1 MSDKTFENPPTPAP
15 KLNLAD
21 AARPPIPMP
30 STSTVGLPATKALES
45 KSKWNTKNLGMRLG
59 ADFVSAATAASLV
72 APVISIVD
80 RSITE
85 NASGRKTLGESLKS
99 SFKNLLLRPHTV
111 IFSKPVAFII
121 MVYGGTYLTANTL
134 DTATSTVQNKP
145 ATLVT
150 SGTTK
155 FASSSAANAGLSV
168 VKDQMYVKLFGPSG
182 PPRPVPL
189 PSYGL
194 FLLRDCMTI
203 FASFNIPP
211 LLGPALTARMSEEWQ
226 KKVSGQ
232 TIAQFAAPAMVQF
245 LSTPIHLL
253 GLDLYNRPA
262 SEAVT
267 RQQRW
272 AAIKKNWNVSSW
284 ARVCRIVPAFGF
296 GGTVNYKV
304 RSTLMGKLA

>member
-1 MSDKTFENPPTPAP
+1 MSDKTPTPAP
-15 KLNLAD
+15 QLKLAD
-21 AARPPIPMP
+21 AVRPPIPMP
-30 STSTVGLPATKALES
+30 GKSAVDLPAKALKGKKTE
-45 KSKWNTKNLGMRLG
+45 WNTKNLGMRLG
-59 ADFVSAATAASLV
+59 ADLLSAATAASLV

-85 NASGRKTLGESLKS
+85 NASGRSTLGQSLRT

-134 DTATSTVQNKP
+134 DTVTATVQNKP

-150 SGTTK
+150 AGTTK
-155 FASSSAANAGLSV
+155 FAMSSGANAGLSV
-168 VKDQMYVKLFGPSG
+168 VKDQMYVKMFGPSG

-211 LLGPALTARMSEEWQ
+211 LLGPVLTKKMSDEWQ

-262 SEAVT
+262 SEGVT

-272 AAIKKNWNVSSW
+272 MAIKKNWNVSSW

>member
-1 MSDKTFENPPTPAP
+1 
-15 KLNLAD
+15 
-21 AARPPIPMP
+21 
-30 STSTVGLPATKALES
+30 
-45 KSKWNTKNLGMRLG
+45 
-59 ADFVSAATAASLV
+59 
-72 APVISIVD
+72 
-80 RSITE
+80 
-85 NASGRKTLGESLKS
+85 
-99 SFKNLLLRPHTV
+99 
-111 IFSKPVAFII
+111 

-134 DTATSTVQNKP
+134 DTVTSTVQNKP

-155 FASSSAANAGLSV
+155 FAMSSGANAGLSV

-211 LLGPALTARMSEEWQ
+211 LLGPVLTQKMSEEWQ

-245 LSTPIHLL
+245 ISTPIHLL

-262 SEAVT
+262 SEGVT

-272 AAIKKNWNVSSW
+272 EAIKKNWNVSSW

-304 RSTLMGKLA
+304 RSSLMGKLA